1 MFKHLTE
8 PFGSYTKHI
17 LCDEAAENYLA
28 FVPGFGSCVLELKL
42 NGVSLLDGYKTAAEM
57 EANRWAKNTVLFPFP
72 NRLSNGTYT
81 WDGTDYQ
88 FPVNEP
94 ISQTA
99 LHGFGQDKPMQAY
112 DFKVTDQMAVA
123 DCRYKD
129 GGEEVYYPFPF
140 TFSIH
145 FKLTVGALDIEMRFR
160 NDGSADLP
168 VGLGWHPYFTL
179 ATRIDDMAMQMPYTE
194 LVGVDDRMIPTGKK
208 YAYEEFVAKK
218 RIGATV
224 LDNCFAIPES
234 EGQYAIELEGPEG
247 KMEYWQETGV
257 GKCNFVQVFTPP
269 DRQAVALEPMTC
281 APDAFNSGDGLARLK
296 PGQVLSARFGM
307 KAGQ

>member
-1 MFKHLTE
+1 
-8 PFGSYTKHI
+8 
-17 LCDEAAENYLA
+17 
-28 FVPGFGSCVLELKL
+28 
-42 NGVSLLDGYKTAAEM
+42 
-57 EANRWAKNTVLFPFP
+57 
-72 NRLSNGTYT
+72 

-112 DFKVTDQMAVA
+112 DFKIGEHAASA
-123 DCRYKD
+123 DCKYKD
-129 GGEEVYYPFPF
+129 GGEEAYYPFPF

-145 FKLTVGALDIEMRFR
+145 FKLTAGALDIEMRFR
-160 NDGSADLP
+160 NDGDLDLP

-179 ATRIDDMAMQMPYTE
+179 ASRIDEMSMQMPYTE

-208 YAYEEFVAKK
+208 YPYDDFAAGK

-224 LDNCFAIPES
+224 LDNCFAIPAS
-234 EGQYAIELEGPEG
+234 EGTFSILLEGPEG

-257 GKCNFVQVFTPP
+257 GKCTFVQVFTPP
-269 DRQAVALEPMTC
+269 DRQAIALEPMTC
-281 APDAFNSGDGLARLK
+281 APDAFNSGEGLARLRT
-296 PGQVLSARFGM
+296 GEILSARFGM
-307 KAGQ
+307 RVL